1 MNAPVDSQISGNPM
15 LRAPSQQEVSH
26 LFALAE
32 HEIIHGRLTEALLL
46 LRFIRSID
54 PSHTDAAARTAL
66 VLFRREQWADAWD
79 AFDIRFKLMPSQPSV
94 TLRNADGSR
103 RDVPR
108 WSGGPPPKKLL
119 VMDEQGLGDTIHF
132 SRFLRFLVEKGVD
145 VTFVTHRILFD
156 LLKTLDLP
164 ITLKPSDE
172 PGSVE
177 GVGGWTP
184 LLHIPRAL
192 NIDPARYS
200 ETVPYIKA
208 DPVRVE
214 KWKAKLP
221 KDKFLIGIA
230 WAGNPDSPAEKGR
243 SVPLETFAPLA
254 ELPNVALVVLQKGKG
269 LQEAETVSFADRLIR
284 LGDDFDE
291 GGQAFL
297 DSAAVMMSLDRV
309 VSVDTSILHV
319 AGALGRPTDLLL
331 RREPDWRWLARES
344 DNVWYP
350 SVTLFRQKTAGDW
363 REPMETIR
371 DNLLRVMGKGSDGE
385 APASVK
391 SELPSEPTRPLV
403 PVSVGELADRR
414 GILDLKTERASQKSV
429 KAEAKRQRAA
439 LDPAWE
445 VVLAQN
451 DALVGLDAELR
462 AINAELWEVEDR
474 LRLAEAQKVF
484 DESFVAL
491 ARSVYRLNDRRSEI
505 KRRIDRMAGSTF
517 TEIKSY
523 AGKRK

>member
-1 MNAPVDSQISGNPM
+1 MNAQVSSQISGNPM
-15 LRAPSQQEVSH
+15 PRAPSEQEVSH

-32 HEIIHGRLTEALLL
+32 HEILHGRLTEALLL

-54 PSHTDAAARTAL
+54 PNHTDAAARTAL

-79 AFDIRFKLMPSQPSV
+79 AFDIRFKLMTAQPTV
-94 TLRNADGSR
+94 TLRNAEGTR

-108 WSGGPPPKKLL
+108 WTAGPVPKKLL

-132 SRFLRFLVEKGVD
+132 ARYLKFLVEKGVD
-145 VTFVTHRILFD
+145 VTFVTHGILFD
-156 LLKTLDLP
+156 LLKTMDLP
-164 ITLKPSDE
+164 ITLKPSNE

-177 GVGGWTP
+177 GVSGWTP

-192 NIDPARYS
+192 NIDPARYG
-200 ETVPYIKA
+200 EGIPYIKA
-208 DPVRVE
+208 DPLRVE

-221 KDKFLIGIA
+221 KDKTLIGIA
-230 WAGNPDSPAEKGR
+230 WAGNPDSPADKGR
-243 SVPLETFAPLA
+243 SAPLEIFAPLA
-254 ELPNVALVVLQKGKG
+254 ELPNVALVVMQKGKG
-269 LQEAETVSFADRLIR
+269 LQESETASFADRLIR

-297 DSAAVMMSLDRV
+297 DTAAIMMSLDRV
-309 VSVDTSILHV
+309 VTVDTSILHV

-363 REPMETIR
+363 REPMERLR
-371 DNLLRVMGKGSDGE
+371 DNLLRVMGK
-385 APASVK
+385 APDEHSTPEQSAP
-391 SELPSEPTRPLV
+391 LSEPTRPLV
-403 PVSVGELADRR
+403 PVSIGELADRR
-414 GILDLKTERASQKSV
+414 GILDLKTERASQKAV

-445 VVLAQN
+445 AVLAQN

-517 TEIKSY
+517 SEIKSY

>member
-1 MNAPVDSQISGNPM
+1 
-15 LRAPSQQEVSH
+15 
-26 LFALAE
+26 LAE
-32 HEIIHGRLTEALLL
+32 HEILHGRLTEALLL

-54 PSHTDAAARTAL
+54 PNHTDAAARTAL

-79 AFDIRFKLMPSQPSV
+79 AFDIRFKLMTAQPTV
-94 TLRNADGSR
+94 TLRNAEGTR

-108 WSGGPPPKKLL
+108 WTGGPVPKKLL

-132 SRFLRFLVEKGVD
+132 ARYLKFLVEKGVD
-145 VTFVTHRILFD
+145 VTFVTHGILFD
-156 LLKTLDLP
+156 LLKTMDLP
-164 ITLKPSDE
+164 ITLKPSNE

-177 GVGGWTP
+177 GVSGWTP
-184 LLHIPRAL
+184 LLHISRAL
-192 NIDPARYS
+192 NIDPARYG
-200 ETVPYIKA
+200 EGIPYIKA
-208 DPVRVE
+208 DPLRVE

-221 KDKFLIGIA
+221 KDKLLIGIA
-230 WAGNPDSPAEKGR
+230 WAGNPDSPADKGR
-243 SVPLETFAPLA
+243 SAPLEIFAPLA
-254 ELPNVALVVLQKGKG
+254 ELPNVALVVMQKGKG
-269 LQEAETVSFADRLIR
+269 LQESETASFADRLIR

-297 DSAAVMMSLDRV
+297 DTAAIMMSLDRV
-309 VSVDTSILHV
+309 VTVDTSILHV

-363 REPMETIR
+363 REPMERLR
-371 DNLLRVMGKGSDGE
+371 DNLLRVMGK
-385 APASVK
+385 APDEPSMPEQSAP
-391 SELPSEPTRPLV
+391 LSEPTRPLV
-403 PVSVGELADRR
+403 PVSIGELADRR
-414 GILDLKTERASQKSV
+414 GILDLKTERASQKAV

-445 VVLAQN
+445 AVLAQN

-517 TEIKSY
+517 SEIKSY

>member
-1 MNAPVDSQISGNPM
+1 MNALVHPQTSGTPM
-15 LRAPSQQEVSH
+15 LRAPSEQELSH

-32 HEIIHGRLTEALLL
+32 HEILHGRLSEALLL
-46 LRFIRSID
+46 LRFIRAID

-66 VLFRREQWADAWD
+66 VLFRREQWPEAWD
-79 AFDIRFKLMPSQPSV
+79 AFDIRFKLMSAQPTV
-94 TLRNADGSR
+94 TVKNADGTR

-108 WSGGPPPKKLL
+108 WTGGPVPKKLL

-132 SRFLRFLVEKGVD
+132 ARYLRFLVERDVE

-156 LLKTLDLP
+156 LLKTMELP

-172 PGSVE
+172 PGSVG

-192 NIDPARYS
+192 NIDPARYADKI
-200 ETVPYIKA
+200 PYIKA
-208 DPVRVE
+208 DPQRVE
-214 KWKAKLP
+214 KWRARLP
-221 KDKFLIGIA
+221 KDKKLIGIA

-243 SVPLETFAPLA
+243 SAPLEAFAPLA

-269 LQEAETVSFADRLIR
+269 FQEVETVSFRDKLVL
-284 LGDDFDE
+284 LGDEFDE

-297 DSAAVMMSLDRV
+297 DSAAVMMSLDHI

-319 AGALGRPTDLLL
+319 AGALGRPTALLL
-331 RREPDWRWLARES
+331 RREPDWHWLARES

-350 SVTLFRQKTAGDW
+350 SVTLYRQKNSGEW
-363 REPMETIR
+363 SEPMGRLCEALQKNDEAVTEAVTQSVTHETLT
-371 DNLLRVMGKGSDGE
+371 D
-385 APASVK
+385 PQ
-391 SELPSEPTRPLV
+391 RPLM
-403 PVSVGELADRR
+403 PVSIGELADRR
-414 GILDLKTERASQKSV
+414 GILDLKAERAPQKAV

-439 LDPAWE
+439 LDPAWQA
-445 VVLAQN
+445 VVERN
-451 DALVGLDAELR
+451 DAVIGLDAELR
-462 AINAELWEVEDR
+462 AINAELWGVEDK
-474 LRLAEAQKVF
+474 LRMAENEKVF
-484 DESFVAL
+484 DEAFVAL

-505 KRRIDRMAGSTF
+505 KRRIDRMAGSSF

>member
-1 MNAPVDSQISGNPM
+1 MP
-15 LRAPSQQEVSH
+15 RAPSEQEVSH

-32 HEIIHGRLTEALLL
+32 HEILHGRLTEALLL
-46 LRFIRSID
+46 LRFIRSVD
-54 PSHTDAAARTAL
+54 PNHTDAAARTAL

-79 AFDIRFKLMPSQPSV
+79 AFDIRFKLMSAQPTV
-94 TLRNADGSR
+94 TLRNADGTR
-103 RDVPR
+103 KDVPR
-108 WSGGPPPKKLL
+108 WTGGPAPKKLL

-132 SRFLRFLVEKGVD
+132 ARYLRFLVEKGIE

-156 LLKTLDLP
+156 LLNTMDLP
-164 ITLKPSDE
+164 ITLKPSNE
-172 PGSVE
+172 PGTVE

-184 LLHIPRAL
+184 LLHVPRAM
-192 NIDPARYS
+192 NIDPARYD
-200 ETVPYIKA
+200 EGIPYIKA
-208 DPVRVE
+208 DPARVD

-221 KDKFLIGIA
+221 KDRYLIGIA

-243 SVPLETFAPLA
+243 SAPLETFAPLA

-269 LQEAETVSFADRLIR
+269 LQEAEAVSFRDRLIH
-284 LGDDFDE
+284 LGDEFDE

-331 RREPDWRWLARES
+331 RREPDWRWLAREH

-350 SVTLFRQKTAGDW
+350 SVTLYRQKTAGNW
-363 REPMETIR
+363 REPMEQVR
-371 DNLLRVMGKGSDGE
+371 DNLLRLMGK
-385 APASVK
+385 APAEPATIETKVT
-391 SELPSEPTRPLV
+391 PSEPTRPLV
-403 PVSVGELADRR
+403 PVSIGELADRR
-414 GILDLKTERASQKSV
+414 GILDLKTERAPQKAV
-429 KAEAKRQRAA
+429 KAEAKRQRTA
-439 LDPAWE
+439 LDPAWDA
-445 VVLAQN
+445 VLAQN

-474 LRLAEAQKVF
+474 LRLAEVQKVF
-484 DESFVAL
+484 DETFVAL

-505 KRRIDRMAGSTF
+505 KRRIDRLAGSTF